1 MKFSKLIKNG
11 SKKQEMKLKRN
22 AILLSGI
29 YSTQSP
35 TVVNNY
41 FTPSKPTTTTFFDD
55 IEKTIVPQTPQ
66 TYEQRYNI
74 NTIASTKKT
83 PTFKISPLAKLF
95 EFKSSNKNAVEN
107 AIAKQRLIQC
117 LLETPGGCKVGTIT
131 PRFAKSEKSKTKRLQ
146 RRDLGALSCR
156 KYELRSSCSNGVDQV
171 DNNQTPKLS
180 LFKKQVRNMIF
191 IKYCRIKQSCERIKI
206 NNAQTYTNTCS
217 IVFSCLFLSNV
228 VKFE

>member
-11 SKKQEMKLKRN
+11 TKKQEMKLKRN
-22 AILLSGI
+22 AVLLSGI

-41 FTPSKPTTTTFFDD
+41 FTPSKPATAAAFLDD

-95 EFKSSNKNAVEN
+95 EFKSGNKNAVEN

-131 PRFAKSEKSKTKRLQ
+131 PRFAKSEKSKAKRLQ
-146 RRDLGALSCR
+146 RRDLTGNNNSAR
-156 KYELRSSCSNGVDQV
+156 KYELRSSCSTGLDQV
-171 DNNQTPKLS
+171 DNNHTPKMS
-180 LFKKQVRNMIF
+180 LFSAKKQVRNMIF
-191 IKYCRIKQSCERIKI
+191 VRYCRIRQSCECIKRA
-206 NNAQTYTNTCS
+206 NRAHMFNS
-217 IVFSCLFLSNV
+217 P
-228 VKFE
+228 VKCC